1 MASEKARLLRQSS
14 TDAERRLWKRCVLG
28 SLEDYKFRRQRPLVR
43 SSLISFALSICWSL
57 SWMEVST
64 PIAITIPARTAW
76 LQQHGWRVL
85 RFWNN
90 DVLLNTRVSPRR
102 S

>member
-14 TDAERRLWKRCVLG
+14 TDAERGFGRRCVLG
-28 SLEDYKFRRQRPLVR
+28 SLRTTNFAANDRLVR

-64 PIAITIPARTAW
+64 ADSDYEYRPYGVAAAAMAGACYAFGKMT
-76 LQQHGWRVL
+76 
-85 RFWNN
+85 FC
-90 DVLLNTRVSPRR
+90 
-102 S
+102 